1 MNCYLYIKNIVVTGL
16 VFTVIIAFSKLQN
29 LMKISSLSME
39 QIYSVYIYIYIVF
52 KSQVQSMFKSARI
65 YLQLYTD

>member
-29 LMKISSLSME
+29 LMKISSE
-39 QIYSVYIYIYIVF
+39 YGTNIQYIYIVL

-65 YLQLYTD
+65 YLQL